1 MVGARLARSAVAGLF
16 FLELTTA
23 SSVWA
28 QTVTIPE
35 GTEIPIR
42 FEEKL
47 SSGTNTAGDRF
58 SISTADEIVLANG
71 VKLAEGYKGVGEVVE
86 AEKRGFMGKAGKLNV
101 RFSYIKIGD
110 TRVRLRGNKGGE
122 GKGAVGATV
131 ALTVLFGPLG
141 LLKRG
146 KEIEI
151 NAGQTMTVFA
161 DDDVTL
167 KLAPPPAS

>member
-1 MVGARLARSAVAGLF
+1 MARSAVAGVFLF
-16 FLELTTA
+16 GLAA
-23 SSVWA
+23 SAAAQV
-28 QTVTIPE
+28 QTVSIPE

-42 FEEKL
+42 FDDKI

-71 VKLAEGYKGVGEVVE
+71 VKIPEGYRGVGEVVE

-101 RFSYIKIGD
+101 RFNYIKIGD

-141 LLKRG
+141 LLKKG

-151 NAGQTMTVFA
+151 NPGQTMTAYA
-161 DDDVTL
+161 DDDVTVR
-167 KLAPPPAS
+167 LAPPPAS